1 MTMRTTK
8 NILLS
13 LTYFLS
19 LVPKLFYGTEKRYW
33 LSLLRVRENT
43 TRLDFI
49 VLYYTDV
56 ISMLILAYCLHFPK
70 GVDKRLTLFILW
82 ICVLDFIHLALYAKQ
97 GFGVTKV
104 FLAFT
109 IAVVYD
115 FIKNKKNGVK

>member
-1 MTMRTTK
+1 MRTTK

-13 LTYFLS
+13 LTYFIS
-19 LVPKLFYGTEKRYW
+19 LVPKLFYGTKERYW
-33 LSLLRVRENT
+33 LSLLKARENT

-49 VLYYTDV
+49 ALYYTQV